1 MEDRLNALDSGPV
14 HHVDLAAIDHS
25 ANDVASIAYEA
36 GNADSGTVTFVDG
49 TKQTFSRIEPAIPC
63 FTPGTRIATPSGER
77 PVEELRSGDRVHTR
91 DNGIQTIVWAGCKT
105 VSRASL
111 AVTPDLRPVR
121 IKAGALGNGLPER
134 DMLVSPNHR
143 MLIVSER
150 AELYFEQSE
159 VLVAA
164 KHLTARAGIKVV
176 NVPGITYVHFMF
188 ANHEVVLADGA
199 WSESFQPGDHTL
211 EGVGEA
217 QRQEIFALFPELQ
230 TEAGV
235 RNYSAARRSLRR
247 EEAAL
252 LL

>member
-1 MEDRLNALDSGPV
+1 MAIFADDGQTAARDDSAA
-14 HHVDLAAIDHS
+14 VDGS
-25 ANDVASIAYEA
+25 ASDVASIVFDT
-36 GNADSGTVTFVDG
+36 GNPQAGTVTFVDG
-49 TKQTFSRIEPAIPC
+49 TSLIFSRLETAIPC

-77 PVEELRSGDRVHTR
+77 PVEDLRIGDRVHTR
-91 DNGIQTIVWAGCKT
+91 DNGIQTIVWAGTKT

-111 AVTPDLRPVR
+111 AVAPELRPVQ

-143 MLIVSER
+143 MLVVSEL

-164 KHLTARAGIKVV
+164 RHLTTRAGIDVV

-188 ANHEVVLADGA
+188 TNHEVVLADGA

-217 QRQEIFALFPELQ
+217 QRQEIFALFPELETQ
-230 TEAGV
+230 AGV
-235 RNYSAARRSLRR
+235 RNYSAARRTLMRD
-247 EEAAL
+247 EAAL